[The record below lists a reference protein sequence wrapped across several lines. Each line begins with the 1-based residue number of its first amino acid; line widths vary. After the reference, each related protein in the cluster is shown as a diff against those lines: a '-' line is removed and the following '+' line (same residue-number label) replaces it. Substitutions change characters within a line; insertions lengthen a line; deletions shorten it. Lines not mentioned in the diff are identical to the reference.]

1 MRLISMQKLSYK
13 IVNGISI
20 YRIIT
25 APVLA
30 YLAFTRNL
38 DVFKWMLCISFLT
51 DVIDGYLARRFNA
64 TSVIGSKLDSI
75 ADDLTIVAAI
85 IGVFVFKFQFIV
97 EEIIPLGILLGLFIV
112 QNILAFVRYKK
123 MTSFHTYLAKIA
135 AILQGS
141 FFILLFFI
149 IEPIYLLFYTAAI
162 ITGLNLIEEIIMI
175 LMLPKWEANVKGIYW
190 ILKRR
195 KSK

>member
-1 MRLISMQKLSYK
+1 MQKLSYK